1 MPISL
6 GAGLALGAASSLGNM
21 IGNNISAAENRRLQE
36 EQGALNRQNAIDI
49 ANLNNAARSAL
60 SAQEYNQNRKLRQNQ
75 YQDQINSM
83 IAAGVNPAAVLGGI
97 SNTSQQ
103 QQASTSSTTNSRN
116 NELVN
121 QAIQITISQHKKDFY
136 KNLSKLK

>member
-1 MPISL
+1 MAI
-6 GAGLALGAASSLGNM
+6 GAGLALGAAASLGNT
-21 IGNNISAAENRRLQE
+21 IGNSITAAENRRLQE

-60 SAQEYNQNRKLRQNQ
+60 SAQEFTQQRQLRQNE
-75 YQDQINSM
+75 YQDKINSM
-83 IAAGVNPAAVLGGI
+83 IAAGVNPAALLGGI

-103 QQASTSSTTNSRN
+103 QQASTSNTTNNRS
-116 NELVN
+116 NEITQ
-121 QAIQITISQHKKDFY
+121 QAIEMTLNQHKKDFY